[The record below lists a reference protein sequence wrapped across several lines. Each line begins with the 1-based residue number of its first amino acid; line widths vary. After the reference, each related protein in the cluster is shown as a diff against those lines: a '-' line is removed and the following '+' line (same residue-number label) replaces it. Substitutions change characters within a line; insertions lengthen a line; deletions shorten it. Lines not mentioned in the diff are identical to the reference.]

1 MYLSFAPPRIEQGV
15 ATEGQ
20 TCFTEVKLWLAAVA
34 TLTAAWSIST
44 GGGEITPLRTLEL
57 YLNVLKH
64 ADSRE
69 FERIAG
75 HGVVTSIS
83 DVIAEAINLR
93 RPDCCC
99 LSGAINIGS

>member
-1 MYLSFAPPRIEQGV
+1 MLHRS
-15 ATEGQ
+15 
-20 TCFTEVKLWLAAVA
+20 KAVA
-34 TLTAAWSIST
+34 CSSRNVDSSMEYLNWRR
-44 GGGEITPLRTLEL
+44 GITPLRTLEL
-57 YLNVLKH
+57 YLKH

-69 FERIAG
+69 FERTGG
-75 HGVVTSIS
+75 HGVVTSIC